1 MRTANIRYAREH
13 LRHLID
19 EVSTG
24 EEVILLRRGTAVA
37 RLIPIERESE
47 PLPSLESFRHSI
59 RVQGRPLSEEIVSAR
74 EDERY

>member
-37 RLIPIERESE
+37 RLIPIEREPE
-47 PLPSLESFRHSI
+47 PLPSLESFRYSI